1 MNISNNND
9 LNVLDLPNEILLKIF
24 NKLPMTDVLY
34 SLLNATQRFDQ
45 LVLDPLYIR
54 KLDMTSMTMKS
65 FHDPIYSIDDL
76 VLDKICKNVLPR
88 INHQVHE
95 LIVEQHSMKRVL
107 HTINYPQL
115 HSLSLVD
122 FQDEVFLEYLTGDAT
137 LRTLLSE
144 QITHLKID
152 LNDKTPPL
160 PETLAMIFAL
170 ILSLCNQI
178 VAVNFCYFFH
188 RSMICTFELSST
200 DCVSSTLTSL
210 KINVKTFD
218 DCLYLLDGRLNYL
231 LTLFIDVKEIVYT
244 LGAVD
249 NTKKVP
255 NLKNFSLRSF
265 PRTDFYDDLIIPL
278 LRRMT
283 NLEEL
288 ILNLSIIRV
297 DSNYID
303 GLQLYDDILIYMPR
317 LNKFIF
323 SIDTSV
329 VEKNIKIALSSNED
343 IQRSFMR
350 REYGP
355 VGSHVDIF
363 SRENGF
369 RGHMYSLPYEFK
381 SRCHIYSL
389 PYQFKNYSYL
399 NNDFQ
404 GGIFDNVQYLMMT
417 DFRPFERNFFKI
429 ISQSFPLLQH
439 LYIFND
445 EPQKDKQQ
453 STTSIIFSHLI
464 YLYLDSAHVDYAE
477 QFLSDKQ
484 CHLPCLLNLSISYE
498 SLAMVTNSF
507 TNDATRRTSSKLTSL
522 RLKGPFVT
530 PENFHLYFPSL

>member
-1 MNISNNND
+1 MSISNNND
-9 LNVLDLPNEILLKIF
+9 LNILDLPNEILLKIF
-24 NKLPMTDVLY
+24 NKLTMTDVLY
-34 SLLNATQRFDQ
+34 SLVNATQRFDQ

-65 FHDPIYSIDDL
+65 FHDRIYSIDDL

-95 LIVEQHSMKRVL
+95 LIVEQHSMKRSSYYRIFS
-107 HTINYPQL
+107 T
-115 HSLSLVD
+115 SLVITRR
-122 FQDEVFLEYLTGDAT
+122 FSRRSDAT
-137 LRTLLSE
+137 LRKLLSE

-160 PETLAMIFAL
+160 PETLSMIFAL

-178 VAVNFCYFFH
+178 V
-188 RSMICTFELSST
+188 EK
-200 DCVSSTLTSL
+200 
-210 KINVKTFD
+210 KIPK
-218 DCLYLLDGRLNYL
+218 
-231 LTLFIDVKEIVYT
+231 
-244 LGAVD
+244 
-249 NTKKVP
+249 
-255 NLKNFSLRSF
+255 LKNFSLRSF
-265 PRTDFYDDLIIPL
+265 PRTYFYDDLIIPL
-278 LRRMT
+278 LRRMI

-303 GLQLYDDILIYMPR
+303 SLQLYDDILIYMPR

-343 IQRSFMR
+343 IQRSFIR

-363 SRENGF
+363 SRENGC

-404 GGIFDNVQYLMMT
+404 GGVFDNVQYLMMT

-453 STTSIIFSHLI
+453 STTFITFSHLI
-464 YLYLDSAHVDYAE
+464 YLYLDCAHVDYAE

-498 SLAMVTNSF
+498 SLAMATNNF
-507 TNDATRRTSSKLTSL
+507 TNDATRLTSSKLTSL

>member
-1 MNISNNND
+1 MSISNNND
-9 LNVLDLPNEILLKIF
+9 LNILDLPNEILLKIF
-24 NKLPMTDVLY
+24 NKLTMTDVLY
-34 SLLNATQRFDQ
+34 SLVNATQRFDQ

-65 FHDPIYSIDDL
+65 FHDRIYSIDDL

-95 LIVEQHSMKRVL
+95 LIVEQHSMKRSSYYRIFS
-107 HTINYPQL
+107 T
-115 HSLSLVD
+115 SLVITRR
-122 FQDEVFLEYLTGDAT
+122 FSRRSDAT
-137 LRTLLSE
+137 LRKLLSE

-160 PETLAMIFAL
+160 PETLSMIFAL

-178 VAVNFCYFFH
+178 VEVNFCYFFH

-218 DCLYLLDGRLNYL
+218 DCLYLLDGRLGYL

-249 NTKKVP
+249 NTKKIP
-255 NLKNFSLRSF
+255 KLKNFSLRSF
-265 PRTDFYDDLIIPL
+265 PRTYFYDDLIIPL
-278 LRRMT
+278 LRRMI

-343 IQRSFMR
+343 IQRSFIR

-363 SRENGF
+363 SRENGC

-404 GGIFDNVQYLMMT
+404 GGVFDNVQYLMMT

-453 STTSIIFSHLI
+453 STTFITFSHLI
-464 YLYLDSAHVDYAE
+464 YLYLDCAHVDYAE

-498 SLAMVTNSF
+498 SLAMATNNF
-507 TNDATRRTSSKLTSL
+507 TNDATRLTSSKLTSL

>member
-9 LNVLDLPNEILLKIF
+9 LNILDLPNEILLKIF
-24 NKLPMTDVLY
+24 NKLTMTDVLY
-34 SLLNATQRFDQ
+34 SLVNATQRFDQ

-65 FHDPIYSIDDL
+65 FHDRIYSIDDL

-95 LIVEQHSMKRVL
+95 LIVEQHSMKRSSYYRIFS
-107 HTINYPQL
+107 T
-115 HSLSLVD
+115 SLVITRR
-122 FQDEVFLEYLTGDAT
+122 FSRRSDAT
-137 LRTLLSE
+137 LRKLLSE

-160 PETLAMIFAL
+160 PETLSMIFAL

-178 VAVNFCYFFH
+178 V
-188 RSMICTFELSST
+188 EK
-200 DCVSSTLTSL
+200 
-210 KINVKTFD
+210 KIPK
-218 DCLYLLDGRLNYL
+218 
-231 LTLFIDVKEIVYT
+231 
-244 LGAVD
+244 
-249 NTKKVP
+249 
-255 NLKNFSLRSF
+255 LKNFSLRSF
-265 PRTDFYDDLIIPL
+265 PRTYFYDDLIIPL
-278 LRRMT
+278 LRRMI

-343 IQRSFMR
+343 IQRSFIR

-363 SRENGF
+363 SRENGC

-453 STTSIIFSHLI
+453 STTFITFSHLI
-464 YLYLDSAHVDYAE
+464 YLYLDCAHVDYAE

-498 SLAMVTNSF
+498 SLAMATNNF
-507 TNDATRRTSSKLTSL
+507 TNDATRLTSSKLTSL